1 MDTIFLKI
9 EGMDIDCLEVNV
21 TDIKVKL
28 YQLSL
33 SKDNMFLLGFIDCLG
48 NLGLITVGEID
59 ELQTEIK
66 RFDKN

>member
-48 NLGLITVGEID
+48 NLGLITVGEIE
-59 ELQTEIK
+59 ELQVEIK
-66 RFDKN
+66 RFDKK

>member
-1 MDTIFLKI
+1 MDEIFLKM
-9 EGMDIDCLEVNV
+9 EDFETGSPELNV

-48 NLGLITVGEID
+48 NLGLITVGEIE

>member
-1 MDTIFLKI
+1 MDTMFLKI
-9 EGMDIDCLEVNV
+9 QDIHNCPEVNV
-21 TDIKVKL
+21 TAIKVKL

-59 ELQTEIK
+59 ELQAEIK